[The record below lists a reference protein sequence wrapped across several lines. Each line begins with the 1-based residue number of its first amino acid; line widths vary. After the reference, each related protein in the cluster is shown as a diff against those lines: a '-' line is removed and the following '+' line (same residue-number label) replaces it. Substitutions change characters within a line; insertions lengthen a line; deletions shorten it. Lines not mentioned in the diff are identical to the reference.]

1 MHSVLVI
8 AAVGDLSTRRDG
20 RAAARGNLAAGKL
33 LTHNGNNSSSRTTA
47 TTAAAHLALV
57 VPQFFFPP
65 TSLLGAIGF
74 SATCELYFSRA
85 ILTTDVVVLTLYSYQ
100 YMRMMGGG
108 PTI

>member
-1 MHSVLVI
+1 MLGASSLSSERGLPVPHKTYTCMSTTV
-8 AAVGDLSTRRDG
+8 AAQ
-20 RAAARGNLAAGKL
+20 
-33 LTHNGNNSSSRTTA
+33 
-47 TTAAAHLALV
+47 LALV